1 MRYTLFIALCL
12 FTAIYSCDVN
22 PNANRDADPIIHLD
36 TLFPAP
42 TPPTFV
48 KNINDRVT
56 VIADSG
62 EFYIDCRI
70 LDKADT
76 AYLIGTKVGRSN
88 LTEWVNATDYKRYHS
103 SFSVIQGIIID
114 AYKIRIGEGRLSKI
128 VWLSGKNIYPAPWIN
143 IDTLKQ
149 GDSVIIQRFGD
160 FEPYKGVL
168 TQDVKEH
175 TDYVLIKYN
184 EYNGS
189 DAFNFDEVFIQKYPA
204 QLADIHPGAI
214 MYFDKMYWVM
224 ILGTRDDTHII
235 VRQSGFP
242 AKDMIVPISKLEV
255 YK

>member
-1 MRYTLFIALCL
+1 MRYIIILTCL
-12 FTAIYSCDVN
+12 TGIVCSSCDVN
-22 PNANRDADPIIHLD
+22 TNSHRDTDPVIYLTTLEATPNAPD
-36 TLFPAP
+36 FE
-42 TPPTFV
+42 
-48 KNINDRVT
+48 KNIYDRVA
-56 VIADSG
+56 VVNDSG
-62 EFYIDCRI
+62 EFYIDGRV

-114 AYKIRIGEGRLSKI
+114 AYEIRIGEGRLSKI

-168 TQDVKEH
+168 TQDVKER
-175 TDYVLIKYN
+175 TDYVIIKYN

-189 DAFNFDEVFIQKYPA
+189 DAFDFDEVFIQKHPA
-204 QLADIHPGAI
+204 QLADIRPGAI

-224 ILGTRDDTHII
+224 VLGTRDDTHII
-235 VRQSGFP
+235 VRQNGFP

>member
-1 MRYTLFIALCL
+1 MRYTIILSCL
-12 FTAIYSCDVN
+12 ASIVCSSCDVN
-22 PNANRDADPIIHLD
+22 TNSHRDTNPVIYLTTLEATPNAPD
-36 TLFPAP
+36 FE
-42 TPPTFV
+42 
-48 KNINDRVT
+48 KNIYDRVA
-56 VIADSG
+56 VVNDSG
-62 EFYIDCRI
+62 EFYIDGRV

-114 AYKIRIGEGRLSKI
+114 AYEIRIGEGRLSKL

-175 TDYVLIKYN
+175 TDYVIIKYN

-189 DAFNFDEVFIQKYPA
+189 DAFDYDEVFIQKHQA

-235 VRQSGFP
+235 VRQNGFP